1 MKKPAKIP
9 LRYHATAAVWVSVF
23 VLAIG
28 VCWTLLAGEQ
38 ANGPA
43 LALLQPP
50 LANAAVVA
58 VPPATVPPTTDAQ
71 YKSAE
76 RFQLTGVIGGQAGN
90 GVALISLDGKPAQ
103 PFTIGTQVATGYVLH
118 SVSEGRAMLAERMDL
133 PVKLNL
139 YLSVPRPVTAAALSG
154 ISAFALSAHT
164 GLATQAAQQLAGGGS
179 QNTEP
184 PPRMDSRY
192 RPMVSR
198 RPIPH

>member
-28 VCWTLLAGEQ
+28 ACWTLLAGEQ
-38 ANGPA
+38 ASGSA
-43 LALLQPP
+43 LALIQPP

-58 VPPATVPPTTDAQ
+58 LPPATVPATVDAQ

-76 RFQLTGVIGGQAGN
+76 RFQLTGVIGGQAGH
-90 GVALISLDGKPAQ
+90 GVALISLDGQPAQ

-118 SVSEGRAMLAERMDL
+118 SVSEGRAMLAERADL
-133 PVKLNL
+133 PIKLNL
-139 YLSVPRPVTAAALSG
+139 YLSVPRPVTAAALTG
-154 ISAFALSAHT
+154 ISALASGAS
-164 GLATQAAQQLAGGGS
+164 GGPATQAAQQIAGGSPPLAG
-179 QNTEP
+179 P

-192 RPMVSR
+192 RPVVSR